1 MFIPEYTI
9 TNKILQNIASI
20 EHVKAISEIS
30 VILNSW
36 EKRQQKEAE
45 IEFIR
50 RNLLLEG
57 IKTSENEI
65 KKYVD
70 GITPFPAGIVQGIK
84 KGLEIT
90 QIPTFSHELNEGDI
104 NQIYF
109 ALKELPPENPQFT
122 TQIYR
127 DKKTSSLKTAE
138 TDPEEIL
145 SQMTEFLD
153 WVNSLDGR
161 ETHPLIKASIIKGK
175 LMSML
180 PFATNNETMS
190 NLLSYKVLKSADYT
204 IKDFCHLEMT
214 YTEDLLEY
222 EIALD
227 SIEQEKD
234 LTSWVNFY
242 TGAMA
247 LEAAKK
253 REEILLLSKDTKIS
267 QASGSANLTE
277 RQEIIVEYLQD
288 YGKIQNKDFGIILPD
303 VSEDSVLRDLKTLMD
318 EEIVVKKGKTKS
330 SRYELK

>member
-90 QIPTFSHELNEGDI
+90 QISTFSHELNEEDI

-109 ALKELPPENPQFT
+109 ALKELPPEDPQFT
-122 TQIYR
+122 AQIYR
-127 DKKTSSLKTAE
+127 DKKTSSLKTTE
-138 TDPEEIL
+138 TNPEEIL

-153 WVNSLDGR
+153 WINSLDGR

-175 LMSML
+175 LMTMQ

-190 NLLSYKVLKSADYT
+190 NLLTYKILKSTEYT
-204 IKDFCHLEMT
+204 IKDFCHLEM
-214 YTEDLLEY
+214 
-222 EIALD
+222 ALTC
-227 SIEQEKD
+227 SIE
-234 LTSWVNFY
+234 
-242 TGAMA
+242 AM
-247 LEAAKK
+247 
-253 REEILLLSKDTKIS
+253 
-267 QASGSANLTE
+267 
-277 RQEIIVEYLQD
+277 
-288 YGKIQNKDFGIILPD
+288 F
-303 VSEDSVLRDLKTLMD
+303 
-318 EEIVVKKGKTKS
+318 
-330 SRYELK
+330 